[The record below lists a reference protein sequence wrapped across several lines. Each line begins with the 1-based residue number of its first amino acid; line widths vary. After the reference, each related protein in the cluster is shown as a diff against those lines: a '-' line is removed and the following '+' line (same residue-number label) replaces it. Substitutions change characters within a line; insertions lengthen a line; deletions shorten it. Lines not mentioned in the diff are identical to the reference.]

1 MATNKKQFIGT
12 VVSNKMQ
19 KTIIVTV
26 ESVKVHPKYHKRY
39 RVSKKYAVHTDK
51 QHQVGEKVT
60 VNLKVANV
68 DGFSGHSDR
77 TQLINFA
84 RAIKPRPSKF
94 FMLHGEES
102 KCEDLARTIGKML
115 HVESRAP
122 QVLDS
127 MRLK

>member
-1 MATNKKQFIGT
+1 MLSGGPSVEFLKLMAGD
-12 VVSNKMQ
+12 
-19 KTIIVTV
+19 
-26 ESVKVHPKYHKRY
+26 PKNALMFVGYQAPMSLGRKLLN
-39 RVSKKYAVHTDK
+39 
-51 QHQVGEKVT
+51 GEKEVPILNNNKLDSLK